1 MDRSYLW
8 DLSNYLS
15 QYIAFDTDDGDTG
28 CDGTLR
34 YTLRW
39 ITTHR
44 LDREAWVAWLE
55 ARGAWCDCGV
65 IEEILLWN
73 PNEMGENTPVVPAV
87 TFSNWPPAP
96 EA

>member
-8 DLSNYLS
+8 DLSNELS
-15 QYIAFDTDDGDTG
+15 QHIALDTDDGDTG

-39 ITTHR
+39 IDAHH
-44 LDREAWVAWLE
+44 LDPQVWMAWLE

-65 IEEILLWN
+65 VEEILLWD
-73 PNEMGENTPVVPAV
+73 PTELGENTPVAPPVA
-87 TFSNWPPAP
+87 FRNWPAEP
-96 EA
+96 